1 MGQLGSQPEKSNANS
16 GDFKRV
22 ENALRLATQELENLH
37 QGLIT
42 EMTQDIA
49 RLRAEKARLQGDI
62 DELQVQYQKL
72 RSQQF
77 ASLSEQQLAQQQL
90 WAKQLAQALAT
101 HLQKL
106 LTQRLEQLAVNLPTN
121 GLGADTS
128 ISNKHSENTYRLL
141 ASLDSTLNTAFKS
154 LQQELNSYQSLLS
167 QQLSQM
173 YSLEQQGE
181 AILESLVARLREQLQ
196 NEAVRLQAEQRTVQ
210 TVSRPESYSAESP
223 DSSRLPTPSNGIT
236 NGNGGVS
243 QVADRP
249 RVSQTAHPTI
259 VPVPLEPEA
268 PAAIPKPAPQPR
280 QFTQIQLGLILVL
293 LSSLTLSF
301 QNVVVRIILFKRSIF
316 GLFDLGGFI
325 SLANPELGVTPLFV
339 ISNSLLLLL
348 MRMILVAPLMI
359 IFAPRL
365 YPGIWRDLKQLIS
378 VKRNRPLLSRVVLSG
393 FCLFLSQFLIYI
405 ALGNIPTGIAT
416 TIFFIY
422 PAVTVLLSWW
432 IFQERPTFFL
442 TMSIITIYLGCFL
455 AGTVG
460 RVAVG
465 ANPTWGTIAAV
476 LSGVAFA
483 AYVILT
489 QICAQKLK
497 LHPIPFSFI
506 NFCTI
511 LLSSAVSL
519 LIFPIGQNAAINWQG
534 LWGGACVLALTTL
547 VGYLLNNY
555 GIPLIGGALASVI
568 GASGPAFTV
577 ILAWI
582 MIGEKLQGK
591 EQIVGVLLVTLWVGA
606 IGIEKMKRQPLP
618 GK

>member
-1 MGQLGSQPEKSNANS
+1 MGQLNNQPESASTS
-16 GDFKRV
+16 GEQKRV
-22 ENALRLATQELENLH
+22 ETVLKSATQELEQLH
-37 QGLIT
+37 QGLIAQ
-42 EMTQDIA
+42 MSQDMA
-49 RLRAEKARLQGDI
+49 RLQAEKARLQGDI
-62 DELQVQYQKL
+62 DELQTQYQQL
-72 RSQQF
+72 RSQHST
-77 ASLSEQQLAQQQL
+77 ALSDQQLAQQQL
-90 WAKQLAQALAT
+90 WAKQLAQALSS
-101 HLQKL
+101 HLQKSL
-106 LTQRLEQLAVNLPTN
+106 AQRLEQLAANATAQT
-121 GLGADTS
+121 GANASTS
-128 ISNKHSENTYRLL
+128 SQHSENTYRLL

-154 LQQELNSYQSLLS
+154 LQQELSSYQSLLS

-181 AILESLVARLREQLQ
+181 AILESLVSRLREQLQ
-196 NEAVRLQAEQRTVQ
+196 TEASRLQAEQRVVQ
-210 TVSRPESYSAESP
+210 TVPKPEPYSVAPPTDRRPPA
-223 DSSRLPTPSNGIT
+223 T
-236 NGNGGVS
+236 NGNGMS
-243 QVADRP
+243 QVIDRP
-249 RVSQTAHPTI
+249 PQPTAHPTI
-259 VPVPLEPEA
+259 VPIVPEPEPPAA
-268 PAAIPKPAPQPR
+268 PAKALPQKGIS
-280 QFTQIQLGLILVL
+280 QIQLGLILVL

-316 GLFDLGGFI
+316 GWFDLGGFI
-325 SLANPELGVTPLFV
+325 SLADPSQGITPGFV
-339 ISNSLLLLL
+339 MSNSLLLLL
-348 MRMILVAPLMI
+348 MRMMLVAPMMI

-365 YPGIWRDLKQLIS
+365 YPNIWRDLKQLVSI
-378 VKRNRPLLSRVVLSG
+378 KRNRPLLSRVVLSG

-432 IFQERPTFFL
+432 VFKERPTFFL

-460 RVAVG
+460 NVAVG

-519 LIFPIGQNAAINWQG
+519 FIFPVGENTAIDWQG

-577 ILAWI
+577 ILAWVI
-582 MIGEKLQGK
+582 IGESLKGRNQV
-591 EQIVGVLLVTLWVGA
+591 IGVLLVTLWVGA
-606 IGIEKMKRQPLP
+606 IGIEKMRRQPQP

>member
-1 MGQLGSQPEKSNANS
+1 MGHLGSQPEKSNTNS

-42 EMTQDIA
+42 EMTQDVA

-62 DELQVQYQKL
+62 DELQVQYQRL

-121 GLGADTS
+121 GLGADAS

-181 AILESLVARLREQLQ
+181 AILESLVSRLREQLQ
-196 NEAVRLQAEQRTVQ
+196 NEAVRLQSEQRTVQ
-210 TVSRPESYSAESP
+210 TVPRPESYPAESP
-223 DSSRLPTPSNGIT
+223 DSSHSPAPTNGIT

-243 QVADRP
+243 QVVDRP

-259 VPVPLEPEA
+259 VPVVPEPEP
-268 PAAIPKPAPQPR
+268 PAAIPKPVPKTR
-280 QFTQIQLGLILVL
+280 QLSQIQLGLILVL

-325 SLANPELGVTPLFV
+325 SLANPELGITPLFV

-365 YPGIWRDLKQLIS
+365 YPGIWRDLKQLVS

-618 GK
+618 NK